1 MSKENIYSKRV
12 DSFQGYLRFH
22 GNVSI
27 KFLHKKRRK
36 RKIFLQVTQEI
47 VFLLNY
53 RKIIYNFC
61 QVYYSK
67 YDILRVIVVEVGVA
81 KSIQTTNNILDP
93 KQNHHIQKE
102 TQPLSCLSISCQHAC
117 HWTNPSILEPPLPHL
132 WDISHET
139 FR

>member
-61 QVYYSK
+61 QVYYSN
-67 YDILRVIVVEVGVA
+67 YDILRVTVVEVGLLSVN
-81 KSIQTTNNILDP
+81 KQQIIHWILNRTTISKKRL
-93 KQNHHIQKE
+93 NHC
-102 TQPLSCLSISCQHAC
+102 PAC
-117 HWTNPSILEPPLPHL
+117 PFPANTHVIEQIPAY
-132 WDISHET
+132 
-139 FR
+139 